1 MKFRLLFFGL
11 AITLWSCGTTSSEA
25 GKSGVTENGYKYDI
39 HTSLGEA
46 KPQEGE
52 YVYFHAQTRN
62 AEKVMMSSREQ
73 GGGVLPVLQFTTTA
87 PPGQGA
93 SPLLEVMPL
102 LGIGDSIT
110 IHIPLDTI
118 PAQQRPPGFQDTDV
132 MFYDLVVIDI
142 KSKEAYDLDQ
152 AEKQA
157 EAMAAQAELQGKEAE
172 IKILVEETLAKYKSG
187 ALDGDIVTTAS
198 GLKVYFH
205 EKTDGKMPAVGD
217 NLMTQYYGALMT
229 DASEFDN
236 SFKRGQALPFPL
248 GQKRVIQ
255 GWDEGFALLP
265 EGSKATLFIPY
276 DLAYGEAGSPPAIPA
291 KADLMFYVELEK
303 IQ

>member
-11 AITLWSCGTTSSEA
+11 AITLWSCANSGVK
-25 GKSGVTENGYKYDI
+25 KSGVTGNGYKYTI
-39 HTSLGEA
+39 HTSSTKA

-62 AEKVMMSSREQ
+62 GDKVVMTSREQ
-73 GGGVLPVLQFTTTA
+73 GNGIMPVLQYSATP
-87 PPGQGA
+87 PPGQES

-102 LGIGDSIT
+102 LSIGDSVT
-110 IHIPLDTI
+110 IDIRLDTI
-118 PAQQRPPGFQDTDV
+118 PAAQRPPGFQDVDV
-132 MFYDLVVIDI
+132 MFYDLVVMDI
-142 KSKEAYDLDQ
+142 KSKEAYEEEKN
-152 AEKQA
+152 AKQA
-157 EAMAAQAELQGKEAE
+157 EATAARTKMQGKEGE
-172 IKILVEETLAKYKSG
+172 IKTLVEETLAKYKSG

-205 EKTDGKMPAVGD
+205 EKTEGKLPSAGS
-217 NLMTQYYGALMT
+217 NLITHYYGALMS

-248 GQKRVIQ
+248 GQGRVIK